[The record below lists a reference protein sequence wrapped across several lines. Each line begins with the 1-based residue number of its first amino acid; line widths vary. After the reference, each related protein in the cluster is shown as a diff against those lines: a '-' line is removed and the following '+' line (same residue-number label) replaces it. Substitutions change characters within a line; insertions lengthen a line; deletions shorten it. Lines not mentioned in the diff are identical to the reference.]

1 MADTQHTA
9 EQNLYDGP
17 GLALAVGD
25 PADLPGVNEWT
36 VWIGPAGTNP
46 VAADDVLRELKHR
59 AEAYFADG
67 TLVGYGPS
75 RAAALAMAKCRLI
88 AVLEVLRERFRA

>member
-46 VAADDVLRELKHR
+46 VAADD
-59 AEAYFADG
+59 G